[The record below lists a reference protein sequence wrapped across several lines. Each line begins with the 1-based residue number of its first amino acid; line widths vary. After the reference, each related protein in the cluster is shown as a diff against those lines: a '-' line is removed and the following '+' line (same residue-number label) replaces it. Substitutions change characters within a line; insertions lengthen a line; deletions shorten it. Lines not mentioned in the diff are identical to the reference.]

1 MKILVSG
8 CCGFVGSALCR
19 ALRELAPEA
28 SLSGF
33 DNLMRAGAEQNRILM
48 RQLGVRFFHGDQRCA
63 EDVASLP
70 AADWVIDAA
79 AIPDVRAG
87 LGDDSVLLMEHNVR
101 GTLHLLEYCR
111 RHGAGLLL
119 LSSSRVYSIPELRSL
134 PLIEQDRKYC
144 LDGEAPLPAGVSAE
158 GLSPDFST
166 AAPVSLYGATK
177 LAAERL
183 AQEYGEAF
191 GLPVWIT
198 RCGILAGAG
207 QFGTP
212 RQGIVAYWIHAH
224 LRRKP
229 LRYTGFGG
237 KGLQTRDVLHPR
249 DLAALLM
256 EQMKAGRPDRPCVWH
271 AGGGARNA
279 ISLRGLTEWCDQRFG
294 PHPVAADP
302 SEPRYDV
309 PWIVMDCTATE
320 RAFGWRA
327 ATPVK
332 EILEEI
338 ARHAEAH
345 PEWLEI
351 SQA

>member
-1 MKILVSG
+1 VRILVSG

-19 ALRELAPEA
+19 ALCELQPQA
-28 SLSGF
+28 SLFGL
-33 DNLMRAGAEQNRILM
+33 DNLMRPGSEQNRILM
-48 RQLGVRFFHGDQRCA
+48 RHLGVRFFHGDQRSA
-63 EDVASLP
+63 VDVAGLP
-70 AADWVIDAA
+70 PVDWVIDAA

-87 LGDDSVLLMEHNVR
+87 LGDDSVLLLEHNVL
-101 GTLHLLEYCR
+101 GTLNLLEYCR

-119 LSSSRVYSIPELRSL
+119 LSSSRVYSIQGLRSL
-134 PLIEQDRKYC
+134 PLKEESRGYR
-144 LDGEAPLPAGVSAE
+144 LDGEAPLPAGVSE
-158 GLSPDFST
+158 RGISPDFST
-166 AAPVSLYGATK
+166 EAPVSLYGATK

-212 RQGIVAYWIHAH
+212 RQGIIAYWIHAH
-224 LRRKP
+224 RQRRP

-249 DLAALLM
+249 DLAALLVK
-256 EQMKAGRPDRPCVWH
+256 QMKAGRPEHPCVWH
-271 AGGGARNA
+271 AGGGTANA
-279 ISLRGLTEWCDQRFG
+279 ISLRGLTEWCDQWFG
-294 PHPVAADP
+294 PHPVAAEP

-309 PWIVMDCTATE
+309 PWIVMDSTAAE
-320 RAFGWRA
+320 AAFGWRA
-327 ATPVK
+327 ATPLQ

-345 PEWLEI
+345 PDWLEI